1 MPPSGIKSKARVS
14 FLTSELLENKPI
26 RNEILNSE
34 QHSEQHSEQSQQQH
48 EVFDDGVLVCNING
62 LLWAFESMEG
72 SLMPG
77 AQK

>member
-1 MPPSGIKSKARVS
+1 MPPSGLKSNARVS

-26 RNEILNSE
+26 RNKILN
-34 QHSEQHSEQSQQQH
+34 SEQSQQQH
-48 EVFDDGVLVCNING
+48 EVFDDGVLVRSING